1 MTLTAKLEARLQR
14 VLAEAREVLAP
25 MLEEPFYVAESFAA
39 WGDSPPLDAW
49 QGRGGAWGPVPAL
62 FLMPDGSWWGAG
74 MTGHVER
81 EATCGEALALLEKHA
96 PDVRRVLL
104 NVAEYE
110 ARAMTLAGELLMPDA
125 EERAAWL
132 ERTVKAWPWTRVTGL
147 GSVPDILPMLVTNL
161 ADLVLVVSGAGRRAR
176 LSAEASDLTL
186 WIVEALEQRWP
197 GAGTEYR
204 ARRAEGY
211 PEQVTVTRESG
222 APGDLVSGEQ
232 LEALY
237 RTLPPVVLHA
247 RALRRDVEHIASGD
261 EPRSRLERVAKLAL
275 AEAKAEA
282 SEDACDKLAGAL
294 RRTVEKLRPILR
306 LDALP
311 PTTEREALALLDTI
325 NGAFAD
331 YVAPMGDGGKK
342 LAASV
347 REASAAR
354 ANASAD
360 ERWKLWRSE
369 PGREPRW
376 LVELAVVVWC
386 SEAERETNARDFSLS
401 VVHAGGDRYV
411 KQPKVV
417 PAISWAMGAPG
428 MSTVELEGDRYAP
441 EPGVAARLVPRSFA
455 LLSEIKGHER
465 RPHQTVLALERED
478 DSTALAVAVA
488 GATNYAISPLA
499 AKYALL
505 ILASEEVRT
514 GKPQRSTLG
523 RFAAEAY
530 PDTRIQPRELRAS
543 ALALDE
549 LRRLF
554 VYLPNGAKVQVFDT
568 TSAAAPEYALKDL
581 PIVSGLTRSF
591 AVALAG
597 GLSGGALRGN
607 EYNGDFL
614 VNLDGA
620 MRLPTKRPATLRHY
634 IRAAAHWNAA
644 FKPGGAFDP
653 GKLPAYTARKWASMT
668 NSIPPAAVAYL
679 LADGKRKRT
688 TSTGAAQWSKD
699 RKAMLD
705 DLDFLHAEGLV
716 VVEKVGKDGLR
727 LLPPA
732 VHLEAWAKA
741 RKEGSRPDHE

>member
-275 AEAKAEA
+275 AEDKAEA

-294 RRTVEKLRPILR
+294 RRNVGKLRPILR

-311 PTTEREALALLDTI
+311 PTTAREALALLDTI
-325 NGAFAD
+325 NEAFAV
-331 YVAPMGDGGKK
+331 YVEKRGDAG
-342 LAASV
+342 
-347 REASAAR
+347 AR
-354 ANASAD
+354 VAGATRAHAKRDANADAGV
-360 ERWKLWRSE
+360 RWASWRAVPNEE
-369 PGREPRW
+369 PKW
-376 LVELAVVVWC
+376 LVALAVVVWLHEVKREVTQRPALVMPVHAEVTRIHSRAFVLETLNGQRALTFDDTAPIMLASIADASLAKLVERGAKLLGSVNAHKLLRWELVTGHTQALRGDADPRMLVVDGGWSTLAFDVLRIKGKRAAEEIRAITHAQQAVTFPLPSGGTAHGLLTLHDTPARGRRRGHIEIVLGSMLLPHFVHEIGGHGRDA
-386 SEAERETNARDFSLS
+386 SEAR
-401 VVHAGGDRYV
+401 
-411 KQPKVV
+411 
-417 PAISWAMGAPG
+417 
-428 MSTVELEGDRYAP
+428 
-441 EPGVAARLVPRSFA
+441 RLVP
-455 LLSEIKGHER
+455 
-465 RPHQTVLALERED
+465 VLQELPPMVGRDNEHG
-478 DSTALAVAVA
+478 ALA
-488 GATNYAISPLA
+488 
-499 AKYALL
+499 
-505 ILASEEVRT
+505 
-514 GKPQRSTLG
+514 TLSMLVV
-523 RFAAEAY
+523 
-530 PDTRIQPRELRAS
+530 RELRIHARELAEVGS
-543 ALALDE
+543 VEIKPERFEALAREVRLPLPTLRLALPVWLRDGDDAPAFLASPSPDRFTLGPAHAPE
-549 LRRLF
+549 LAFLVAAGRDVLVSSNAGLKSVEARSRKRRRL
-554 VYLPNGAKVQVFDT
+554 G
-568 TSAAAPEYALKDL
+568 
-581 PIVSGLTRSF
+581 
-591 AVALAG
+591 
-597 GLSGGALRGN
+597 RG
-607 EYNGDFL
+607 E
-614 VNLDGA
+614 
-620 MRLPTKRPATLRHY
+620 
-634 IRAAAHWNAA
+634 
-644 FKPGGAFDP
+644 
-653 GKLPAYTARKWASMT
+653 
-668 NSIPPAAVAYL
+668 
-679 LADGKRKRT
+679 
-688 TSTGAAQWSKD
+688 
-699 RKAMLD
+699 
-705 DLDFLHAEGLV
+705 
-716 VVEKVGKDGLR
+716 
-727 LLPPA
+727 
-732 VHLEAWAKA
+732 
-741 RKEGSRPDHE
+741 